1 MTLYAQLLRQVKLR
15 IFAKMPTVALAHD
28 TDLTGWRRA
37 TRAFVLAGVAPS
49 ELSWTVGGTSDALPD
64 ADGSFTLSRA
74 LVALA
79 AQAFQVRELERFAL
93 LYTLVWRAHRGELPL
108 SDADDPDLRI
118 VRRWALAVRA
128 DAHRMRT
135 HIRFLP
141 VTLGDQSSL
150 LGWYQPDHF
159 VLEANARL
167 LARRNPAS
175 GFTIVTPDGS
185 AHWGQDGL
193 RFGTGLQKPDDD
205 ETLLAW
211 WESHYETV
219 LHTAH
224 AGGGMPEA
232 EELDEDPRPLDRPP
246 IGPVVLAESQTGATR
261 TLAREARGCERCSLY
276 APATQTVFGEGPR
289 DASVLFIGEQPGDQE
304 DIIGRPFVG
313 PAGQLLDTA
322 LEEAGID
329 RRRIAITNAV
339 KHFKFTPRG
348 RRRIHQPPSPQE
360 IDICRFWLDAE
371 RTALNPTLLVLLGGS
386 AGRAV
391 LGRPVTVTRE
401 RGRPFKLPDGS
412 TAFLTVH
419 PSYLLRQP
427 DEASRAREYDAF
439 VRDLRMVRELISS
452 ASE

>member
-1 MTLYAQLLRQVKLR
+1 
-15 IFAKMPTVALAHD
+15 MPTATLAHE
-28 TDLTGWRRA
+28 TDWTGWRRA
-37 TRAFVLAGVAPS
+37 TRAFVLAGEAPS
-49 ELSWTVGGTSDALPD
+49 ELQWTVGGEAPPDPNGSLKLP
-64 ADGSFTLSRA
+64 RI

-79 AQAFQVRELERFAL
+79 TQAFQVREVERFAL
-93 LYTLVWRAHRGELPL
+93 LYTLIWRAHHGEQTM

-118 VRRWALAVRA
+118 ARRWALAVRA
-128 DAHRMRT
+128 DAHRMRAL
-135 HIRFLP
+135 IRFVRVP
-141 VTLGDQSSL
+141 LGDRPHS
-150 LGWYQPDHF
+150 LGWYQPDYL
-159 VLEANARL
+159 VLESNARL
-167 LARRNPAS
+167 LARRDPAS

-185 AHWGQDGL
+185 AHRDQDGL
-193 RFGTGLQKPDDD
+193 RFGSGLQRPDDD

-211 WESHYETV
+211 WESHYDTI

-224 AGGGMPEA
+224 AGGGLPEA
-232 EELDEDPRPLDRPP
+232 EELDEAPRPLDLPA
-246 IGPVVLAESQTGATR
+246 IGPVVLTESQTGATR
-261 TLAREARGCERCSLY
+261 TLAREGRGCERCSLY

-289 DASVLFIGEQPGDQE
+289 DATVLFIGEQPGDQE

-313 PAGQLLDTA
+313 PAGQLLDAA

-339 KHFKFTPRG
+339 KHFKFTLRG
-348 RRRIHQPPSPQE
+348 RRRIHQAPSAQE

-401 RGRPFKLPDGS
+401 RGRPFNLPGGGM
-412 TAFLTVH
+412 AFLTVH

-427 DEASRAREYDAF
+427 DDVSRSREYAAF
-439 VRDLRMVRELISS
+439 VRDLRIVRDLISS

>member
-1 MTLYAQLLRQVKLR
+1 
-15 IFAKMPTVALAHD
+15 MPIGALTHE
-28 TDLTGWRRA
+28 TDWTGWRRA
-37 TRAFVLAGVAPS
+37 TRAFVLAGVEPS
-49 ELSWTVGGTSDALPD
+49 ELRWTVGCTGDARPA
-64 ADGSFTLSRA
+64 ADGSFTLSRT
-74 LVALA
+74 LVSLA
-79 AQAFQVRELERFAL
+79 AQAFQMREAERFGL
-93 LYTLVWRAHRGELPL
+93 LYTLVWRAHRDQLRL
-108 SDADDPDLRI
+108 DDTDDPDLRI
-118 VRRWALAVRA
+118 ARRWALAVRA

-135 HIRFLP
+135 NVRFARLTVDNQP
-141 VTLGDQSSL
+141 HF
-150 LGWYQPDHF
+150 LGWYQPDHY

-167 LARRNPAS
+167 MARRDPAT

-185 AHWGQDGL
+185 AHQDQDGL
-193 RFGTGLQKPDDD
+193 RFGAGLQNPGDDV
-205 ETLLAW
+205 TLLAW
-211 WESHYETV
+211 WDSHRETI
-219 LHTAH
+219 LRAAH
-224 AGGGMPEA
+224 MGGGLPEA
-232 EELDEDPRPLDRPP
+232 EELDEAPRPLDRPP

-261 TLAREARGCERCSLY
+261 SLAREARGCERCSLSG
-276 APATQTVFGEGPR
+276 PATQTVFGEGPH
-289 DASVLFIGEQPGDQE
+289 DARILFIGEQPGDQE

-313 PAGQLLDTA
+313 PAGQLLDAA

-371 RTALNPTLLVLLGGS
+371 RTALNPALLVLLGGS

-401 RGRPFKLPDGS
+401 RGRPFNLPDGS
-412 TAFLTVH
+412 KAFLTVH

-427 DEASRAREYDAF
+427 DEASRAREYEAF
-439 VRDLRMVRELISS
+439 VRDLRIVRDLISS

>member
-1 MTLYAQLLRQVKLR
+1 
-15 IFAKMPTVALAHD
+15 MPVVALDHE
-28 TDLTGWRRA
+28 TDWIGWRRA
-37 TRAFVLAGVAPS
+37 TRAFVLAGVAPP
-49 ELSWTVGGTSDALPD
+49 ELIWIVGGGANDIATD
-64 ADGSFTLSRA
+64 ADGSFTLSRS

-79 AQAFQVRELERFAL
+79 AQAFQVREKERFAL
-93 LYTLVWRAHRGELPL
+93 LYSLVWRAHHGDLTL

-135 HIRFLP
+135 LIRFAK
-141 VTLGDQSSL
+141 VTRDDQPHF

-167 LARRNPAS
+167 LARRDPAN

-185 AHWGQDGL
+185 AHRDRDTLQ
-193 RFGTGLQKPDDD
+193 FGSGLQHPGDD

-211 WESHYETV
+211 WESHYETI
-219 LHTAH
+219 LHSAH
-224 AGGGMPEA
+224 TGGGLPEA
-232 EELDEDPRPLDRPP
+232 EELDEVPRPLDRPP
-246 IGPVVLAESQTGATR
+246 VGPVVLAESQTGGTR
-261 TLAREARGCERCSLY
+261 AVAREARACERCSLY
-276 APATQTVFGEGPR
+276 AQAMQTVFGEGPR
-289 DASVLFIGEQPGDQE
+289 DARVLFIGEQPGDQE
-304 DIIGRPFVG
+304 DMIGRPFVG
-313 PAGQLLDTA
+313 PAGQMLDTA

-348 RRRIHQPPSPQE
+348 RRRIHQSPSPQE

-427 DEASRAREYDAF
+427 DEASRAREYAAF